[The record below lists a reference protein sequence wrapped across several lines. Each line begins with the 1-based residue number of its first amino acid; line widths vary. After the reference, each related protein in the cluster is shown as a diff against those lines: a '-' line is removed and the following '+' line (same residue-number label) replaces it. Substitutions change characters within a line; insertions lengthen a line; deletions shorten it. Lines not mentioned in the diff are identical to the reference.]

1 MDNNI
6 LIDDIMTLAE
16 VAGYLKLA
24 EKTVLRMVHR
34 GEIPCV
40 KIASQW
46 RFSRNVIDDWLL
58 SRMQVLPKND
68 LARIIEQDSTVLPLS
83 RLMDPGFVQPKIRPG
98 SKEDV
103 LRQLIQLLVSAK
115 IVTDEEQL
123 LGKLL
128 FREAMASTA
137 IGNGAAMPHVRNP
150 EELKHGSPLI
160 ISGICREGTDFDS
173 PDGKQTHLF
182 FLVYTNSV
190 VVHVR
195 AIARISRMLV
205 LKQIK
210 EELITADTSSDF
222 IHIIMKYENLL

>member
-6 LIDDIMTLAE
+6 LIDNIMTLSDVAE
-16 VAGYLKLA
+16 YLKLA

-46 RFSRNVIDDWLL
+46 RFSRNIIDDWLL

-68 LARIIEQDSTVLPLS
+68 LSRIIEKDSTVLPLS
-83 RLMDPGFVQPKIRPG
+83 RLMDPSYVLPAIRSG

-103 LRQLIQLLVSAK
+103 LRQLVQPLVSAG
-115 IVTDEEQL
+115 IETDKEQL

-128 FREAMASTA
+128 ARETMASTA
-137 IGNGAAMPHVRNP
+137 IRNGVAIPHVRNP
-150 EELKHGSPLI
+150 EELSNASPLI

-173 PDGKQTHLF
+173 TDGKKTTLF

-195 AIARISRMLV
+195 AIARISRMLASEQV
-205 LKQIK
+205 K
-210 EELITADTSSDF
+210 EELISADTSSDY